1 MMNQRFAALARNAVS
16 RLALRATVTSM
27 ATRFNPVLIEQV
39 RAPALRAFSTTSMNR
54 DGAKVS
60 NEYTKQIESYIKSE
74 PVVMFIK
81 GKDGGVSRHFS
92 SSPAHFFVLKGTAT
106 KPRCGFSKA
115 VVDIMTLHGAP
126 FQTHNVLENEEFKQ
140 ALKDFTSWPTIPQ
153 IFFKGE
159 FIGGFDILLEMHKSG
174 DLVDELKKIGIKSK
188 LDDEDGDD
196 GQQPTDSGKK
206 N

>member
-1 MMNQRFAALARNAVS
+1 
-16 RLALRATVTSM
+16 
-27 ATRFNPVLIEQV
+27 
-39 RAPALRAFSTTSMNR
+39 
-54 DGAKVS
+54 
-60 NEYTKQIESYIKSE
+60 
-74 PVVMFIK
+74 
-81 GKDGGVSRHFS
+81 
-92 SSPAHFFVLKGTAT
+92 
-106 KPRCGFSKA
+106 
-115 VVDIMTLHGAP
+115 MTLHGAP

-140 ALKDFTSWPTIPQ
+140 ALKDYTSWPTIPQ

-196 GQQPTDSGKK
+196 GQQSTDSGKK